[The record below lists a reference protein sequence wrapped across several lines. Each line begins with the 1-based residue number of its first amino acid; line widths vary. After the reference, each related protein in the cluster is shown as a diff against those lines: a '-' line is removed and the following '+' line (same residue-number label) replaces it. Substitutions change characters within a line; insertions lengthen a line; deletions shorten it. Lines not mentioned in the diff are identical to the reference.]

1 MSIYI
6 RAIYSSRKIIN
17 SIKKPIK
24 RVKTRKDI
32 KQLKP
37 KGTTAKSIENLIS
50 ILKTMFK
57 YAATTVFKLIK
68 VSLNPQ
74 IDQYLPI
81 HTLKMTILHFN
92 KIAKTFIKR

>member
-1 MSIYI
+1 M
-6 RAIYSSRKIIN
+6 
-17 SIKKPIK
+17 
-24 RVKTRKDI
+24 KTRKDI

-37 KGTTAKSIENLIS
+37 QGTMAKSIGNLIS

-57 YAATTVFKLIK
+57 HAATTVFKLII

-81 HTLKMTILHFN
+81 HTLKMTILHIN
-92 KIAKTFIKR
+92 KITKIFIKR